1 MDIINEV
8 SKKTRFITNK
18 VGSINEKIKLSISK
32 LSIRVKN
39 SINEFIYQNNYQIR
53 FDKNTTFLKS
63 KNLSIRN
70 KGENNVNNEKVE
82 AKITND
88 KKSPLKEKQ
97 KILNNIE
104 LPNGDLI
111 SIDEAINNIHL
122 SKQDSILK
130 SKLSLID
137 YITDRQFK
145 SSANNSIKSSSEFNS
160 HFISSNLDNK
170 NEYNY
175 VKFGSYEDTSNLD
188 NKNEYNYVKFGSYE
202 NTSNLDNKN
211 EYNYVKFDGYED
223 TSNLDNKNEYNYVK
237 FGGYENTSN
246 LKSNS
251 MNDGYLI
258 MTKSKSIS
266 ENMDDKFNPNVSKN
280 VIPSEKESFKS
291 FLLDITKNISL
302 LDRLS
307 DGENSYGYVF
317 LAKVANYL
325 DDYNR
330 DKEHKKT
337 DYFNKEDYLK
347 KMETSDYFFN
357 LNKKVN
363 NIIYLQYLKKEQ
375 SNDESGVIDK
385 ITATDNSNLNEVEHL
400 KEAEKQKEVFDG
412 HDKLNENND
421 DSFNEFLSEI
431 DEQLNISNE
440 NKKFTLDELLK
451 KMKK

>member
-8 SKKTRFITNK
+8 SKKARFITNK

-70 KGENNVNNEKVE
+70 KGENDVNNEKVE

-97 KILNNIE
+97 NILNNIE

-111 SIDEAINNIHL
+111 PIDEAINNIHL

-211 EYNYVKFDGYED
+211 EYNYVKF
-223 TSNLDNKNEYNYVK
+223 
-237 FGGYENTSN
+237 GGYENTSN
-246 LKSNS
+246 LKYNS

-357 LNKKVN
+357 LNKKIN

-431 DEQLNISNE
+431 DEQLNISNK
-440 NKKFTLDELLK
+440 NKKLTLDELLK

>member
-8 SKKTRFITNK
+8 SKKARFITNK
-18 VGSINEKIKLSISK
+18 VGSINEKIKLSIYK
-32 LSIRVKN
+32 LPIRVKN
-39 SINEFIYQNNYQIR
+39 SINEFIYQNSYKNR

-63 KNLSIRN
+63 KILSIIN
-70 KGENNVNNEKVE
+70 KVKDNILNKEME
-82 AKITND
+82 AKKNL
-88 KKSPLKEKQ
+88 LKEKQ
-97 KILNNIE
+97 NILNNIE

-111 SIDEAINNIHL
+111 PIDEAINNIHL

-145 SSANNSIKSSSEFNS
+145 SSVNNSIKSSSEFNS
-160 HFISSNLDNK
+160 HLILSKLDNK

-175 VKFGSYEDTSNLD
+175 VKFC
-188 NKNEYNYVKFGSYE
+188 
-202 NTSNLDNKN
+202 
-211 EYNYVKFDGYED
+211 GYED
-223 TSNLDNKNEYNYVK
+223 
-237 FGGYENTSN
+237 TSN

-258 MTKSKSIS
+258 MTKSKSTS
-266 ENMDDKFNPNVSKN
+266 KNMGDKINPNVN
-280 VIPSEKESFKS
+280 ENEILSEKEIFKS
-291 FLLDITKNISL
+291 FLLEMTKNISL

-317 LAKVANYL
+317 LANVANYL
-325 DDYNR
+325 EYYNG
-330 DKEHKKT
+330 DKEQKKI

-357 LNKKVN
+357 LNKKIN

-375 SNDESGVIDK
+375 NNDENGVVEK
-385 ITATDNSNLNEVEHL
+385 ITVKANNALNEVGNL
-400 KEAEKQKEVFDG
+400 KEAEKQKEVIDA
-412 HDKLNENND
+412 HDKLNENNISIIEKQNKDNLAMINND
-421 DSFNEFLSEI
+421 DSFNEFLGEI

-440 NKKFTLDELLK
+440 NKNLTLDELLK
-451 KMKK
+451 KVKK

>member
-145 SSANNSIKSSSEFNS
+145 SSANNSIKSSSKFNS
-160 HFISSNLDNK
+160 HLIS
-170 NEYNY
+170 
-175 VKFGSYEDTSNLD
+175 SNLD

-237 FGGYENTSN
+237 FDGYENTSN

-280 VIPSEKESFKS
+280 KILSEKESFKS

-317 LAKVANYL
+317 LAKIANYL
-325 DDYNR
+325 EDYNR

-440 NKKFTLDELLK
+440 NKKLTLDELLK

>member
-8 SKKTRFITNK
+8 SKKARFITNK

-39 SINEFIYQNNYQIR
+39 SINEFIYQNSYKNR
-53 FDKNTTFLKS
+53 FDKNNTFLKS
-63 KNLSIRN
+63 KILSIIN
-70 KGENNVNNEKVE
+70 KVKDNILNKEME
-82 AKITND
+82 AKKNL
-88 KKSPLKEKQ
+88 LKEKQ
-97 KILNNIE
+97 NILNNIE

-111 SIDEAINNIHL
+111 PIDEAINNIHL

-145 SSANNSIKSSSEFNS
+145 SSVNNSIKSSVNNSIKSSSEFNS
-160 HFISSNLDNK
+160 HLILSKLDNK

-175 VKFGSYEDTSNLD
+175 VKFC
-188 NKNEYNYVKFGSYE
+188 
-202 NTSNLDNKN
+202 
-211 EYNYVKFDGYED
+211 GYED

-237 FGGYENTSN
+237 FCGYEDTSN

-258 MTKSKSIS
+258 MTKSKSTS
-266 ENMDDKFNPNVSKN
+266 KNMGDKINPNVN
-280 VIPSEKESFKS
+280 ENEILSEKEIFKS
-291 FLLDITKNISL
+291 FLLEMTKNISL

-317 LAKVANYL
+317 LANVANYL
-325 DDYNR
+325 EYYNG
-330 DKEHKKT
+330 DKEQKKI
-337 DYFNKEDYLK
+337 DYFNKENYLK
-347 KMETSDYFFN
+347 KIGTSDYFFN
-357 LNKKVN
+357 LNKKIN

-375 SNDESGVIDK
+375 NNDENGVVEK
-385 ITATDNSNLNEVEHL
+385 TTVKANNALNEVENL
-400 KEAEKQKEVFDG
+400 KEAEKQKEVFDA
-412 HDKLNENND
+412 HDKLNENNLSIIEKQNKDNLAMINND
-421 DSFNEFLSEI
+421 DSFNEFLGEI

-440 NKKFTLDELLK
+440 NKNLTLDELLK
-451 KMKK
+451 KVKK

>member
-8 SKKTRFITNK
+8 SKKARFITNK

-39 SINEFIYQNNYQIR
+39 SINEFIYQNSYKNR

-63 KNLSIRN
+63 KILSIIN
-70 KGENNVNNEKVE
+70 KVKDNILNKEME
-82 AKITND
+82 AKKNL
-88 KKSPLKEKQ
+88 LKEKQ
-97 KILNNIE
+97 NILNNIE

-111 SIDEAINNIHL
+111 PIDEAINNIHL

-145 SSANNSIKSSSEFNS
+145 SSVNNSIKSSSEFNS
-160 HFISSNLDNK
+160 HLILSKLDNK

-175 VKFGSYEDTSNLD
+175 VKFC
-188 NKNEYNYVKFGSYE
+188 
-202 NTSNLDNKN
+202 
-211 EYNYVKFDGYED
+211 GYED

-237 FGGYENTSN
+237 FGGYEDTSN

-258 MTKSKSIS
+258 MTKSKSTS
-266 ENMDDKFNPNVSKN
+266 KNMGDKINPNVN
-280 VIPSEKESFKS
+280 ENEILSEKEIFKS
-291 FLLDITKNISL
+291 FLLEMTKNISL

-317 LAKVANYL
+317 LANVANYL
-325 DDYNR
+325 EYYNG
-330 DKEHKKT
+330 DKEQKKI
-337 DYFNKEDYLK
+337 DYFNKENYLK
-347 KMETSDYFFN
+347 KIGTSDYFFN
-357 LNKKVN
+357 LNKKIN

-375 SNDESGVIDK
+375 NNDENGVVEK
-385 ITATDNSNLNEVEHL
+385 TTVKANNALNEVENL
-400 KEAEKQKEVFDG
+400 KEAEKQKEVFDA
-412 HDKLNENND
+412 HDKLNENNLSIIEKQNKDNLAMINND
-421 DSFNEFLSEI
+421 DSFNEFLGEI

-440 NKKFTLDELLK
+440 NKNLTLDELLK
-451 KMKK
+451 KVKK